1 MKSVLRLDD
10 YRRKKTMIDKHRQY
24 KSGINFAQEAMD
36 IMKEE
41 ANSRDIDITMMWL
54 ITARTA
60 LVALKRLDYPVQE
73 IIRLVNDS
81 TRKL

>member
-60 LVALKRLDYPVQE
+60 LVELKRSDYPVQE

-81 TRKL
+81 MRKL